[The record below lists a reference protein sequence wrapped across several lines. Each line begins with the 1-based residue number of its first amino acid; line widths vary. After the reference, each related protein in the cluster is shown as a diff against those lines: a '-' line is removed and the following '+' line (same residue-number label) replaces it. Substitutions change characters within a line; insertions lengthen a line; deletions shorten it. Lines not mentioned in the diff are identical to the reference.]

1 MKTVS
6 IESEVIRMGDV
17 GVAIDMVDLCIASGN
32 PGQAERAAIIL
43 KEIFSSRYEQL
54 RTCLYGG
61 GEQDA

>member
-6 IESEVIRMGDV
+6 MESEVISMGDV
-17 GVAIDMVDLCIASGN
+17 GVAIDMVASCIASGN
-32 PGQAERAAIIL
+32 HGQAERAALIL